1 MQKLPWLG
9 GSVLNWRRISEIITI
24 GQFMGVAILHVI
36 IVGVA
41 GYCYR
46 EEKLI
51 EQSTVLK
58 EEIRRLERSR
68 YTFVKALI

>member
-1 MQKLPWLG
+1 MQRSPWPG
-9 GSVLNWRRISEIITI
+9 GSVLNWRRTSEIIMI
-24 GQFMGVAILHVI
+24 GWFMGVAILYVI
-36 IVGVA
+36 IMGVA
-41 GYCYR
+41 GYHYR

-68 YTFVKALI
+68 YTFVIALI